1 MRIAHTFTTARTAL
15 AAHKSRSSLTILGIV
30 IGITAIMLM
39 MSIGSGAEKLI
50 LNEISGLGTETIVIR
65 PGREPQGPTDVAGT
79 LLADSLKKRD
89 VEALMKKSNVPDLVS
104 VMPAL
109 LVPGNVSYGGETFS
123 PTIFGGS
130 VEFLADAFQIY
141 PEKGMVFTDADIA
154 QRATVAVIGSRVEE
168 ELFGNASALGK
179 QITIK
184 NKKFRVVGIFPPKG
198 QIAFLNINEL
208 VVVPYTSAQ
217 SYLLGIDY
225 FHEIIT
231 KASTP
236 EAVERTVKDIEIT
249 LRQTHGITDPGK
261 DDFFVV
267 TQQGVVAQV
276 RTIIG
281 ALTAF
286 LSSVVAIALVV
297 GGIGVMNIMLVSVT
311 ERTREIGLRKALGAT
326 NHDILTQFLFE
337 SIMLTALG
345 GIIGILLG
353 ALLSFL
359 AGIVLTRVVGL
370 TWEFSFPLSAGIL
383 GLSVSGIVGLIFGI
397 YPARQ
402 AAQKS
407 PIEALRYE

>member
-1 MRIAHTFTTARTAL
+1 MRLTHTFTTATTAL
-15 AAHKSRSSLTILGIV
+15 TAHKSRSFLTVLGIV
-30 IGITAIMLM
+30 IGITAIILM
-39 MSIGSGAEKLI
+39 MAIGSGAQKLI

-79 LLADSLKKRD
+79 LLSDSLKKRD
-89 VEALMKKSNVPDLVS
+89 VDALLKKSNVPDLVS
-104 VMPAL
+104 VMPAV
-109 LVPGNVSYGGETFS
+109 LVPGSVSYGGETFT

-130 VEFLADAFQIY
+130 AEFLVDAFAVY
-141 PEKGMVFTDADIA
+141 PERGVIFTNEDIA
-154 QRATVAVIGSRVEE
+154 QRSSVAVIGSKVEE
-168 ELFGNASALGK
+168 ELFGNMSALGK

-184 NKKFRVVGIFPPKG
+184 NKKFRVIGIFPPKG
-198 QIAFLNINEL
+198 QVAFLNINEL

-217 SYLLGIDY
+217 SYLLGIDH

-231 KASTP
+231 RAKSP
-236 EAVERTVKDIEIT
+236 EAVERTVKDIELT
-249 LRQTHGITDPGK
+249 LRQSHGITDPKK

-267 TQQGVVAQV
+267 TQQGVVDQV
-276 RTIIG
+276 KTIIG

-326 NHDILTQFLFE
+326 NRDILTQFLLE
-337 SIMLTALG
+337 AVMLTALG

-359 AGIVLTRVVGL
+359 AGIILTQTVGL
-370 TWEFSFPLSAGIL
+370 NWEFSFPVSAAVL
-383 GLSVSGIVGLIFGI
+383 GLSVSAIVGLIFGI
-397 YPARQ
+397 YPARK
-402 AAQKS
+402 AAKKS